1 MTRTPVFPTKLHQ
14 DAAGLITDFFL
25 SNSNVDTILMVNSCA
40 RGTAVPESDL
50 DLAVLIKPNTSANE
64 IEILNSSSNARN

>member
-1 MTRTPVFPTKLHQ
+1 
-14 DAAGLITDFFL
+14 
-25 SNSNVDTILMVNSCA
+25 MVNSCA